1 MPFVT
6 HDITLLLL
14 ILAFLLLL
22 TAVFLVHSAAGRA
35 SRALPDVD
43 VEDGP
48 LQNFRG
54 GLRWP
59 MPKGLGST
67 NTPPVLVGL
76 EFFEWGVRIEAR
88 WTWMRPFVPSWS
100 ARYEE
105 LRAAEHVRRGLRISK
120 RGSDGVRLRA
130 PLPGAPLIFWSS
142 ASSLL
147 LDSLESHGV
156 AVVRRAAVLRL
167 WTNE

>member
-1 MPFVT
+1 MASVT

-14 ILAFLLLL
+14 ILAIVLLLA
-22 TAVFLVHSAAGRA
+22 AVLLLHSAARRA
-35 SRALPDVD
+35 GRALPEVD
-43 VEDGP
+43 PEEGP
-48 LQNFRG
+48 LQSFRG

-76 EFFEWGVRIEAR
+76 ELFEWGVRIGAR
-88 WTWMRPFVPSWS
+88 WSWMRPFVPSWS

-105 LRAAEHVRRGLRISK
+105 LRAAEHVRRGLRISN

-142 ASSLL
+142 ASGLL
-147 LDSLESHGV
+147 LDSLEAHGV